1 MREALIVCAVRSGGG
16 RARRGGLKDTRPDE
30 LASQV
35 IKAAMD
41 KVPQLTPDMIDDIIL
56 GCSFPEAEQGLN
68 IARLVGLKCGFPVKV
83 PGQTINRF
91 CSSGLQAIALA
102 AQNIMVGWADII
114 IAGGV
119 ESMTRVPMGGFIQRP
134 HPEWTD
140 GYPQAYV
147 AMGITAEIVA
157 AKYGISRQEQDELAY
172 RSHMRAVE
180 AQKNGYFT
188 EIVPVQATRYVKKNG
203 KYVKETFTF
212 DRDDGVRPTTN
223 LEVLSKLRPV
233 FKADGTVTAG
243 NSSQMTDGAA
253 ACILMSREKCEE
265 LGIKPIAK
273 FHNYQV
279 VGVPPEEMGIGP
291 RWAIPKLLD
300 KVGMK
305 IEDIELFELNEA
317 FASQA
322 CYCIKELGIPD
333 DKFNVCGGAIALGH
347 PLGCTGAKLT
357 ATLIAQMQRLGKK
370 WGVVAMCVGGG
381 MGAAALIELLD

>member
-1 MREALIVCAVRSGGG
+1 
-16 RARRGGLKDTRPDE
+16 
-30 LASQV
+30 
-35 IKAAMD
+35 
-41 KVPQLTPDMIDDIIL
+41 
-56 GCSFPEAEQGLN
+56 
-68 IARLVGLKCGFPVKV
+68 
-83 PGQTINRF
+83 
-91 CSSGLQAIALA
+91 
-102 AQNIMVGWADII
+102 MVGWADII

-157 AKYGISRQEQDELAY
+157 AKYGISREEQDELAY

-203 KYVKETFTF
+203 RYVKETFTF
-212 DRDDGVRPTTN
+212 DRDDGVRPDTN

-265 LGIKPIAK
+265 LGVKPIAK

-300 KVGMK
+300 KVGRK
-305 IEDIELFELNEA
+305 IEDIELFEVNEA

-370 WGVVAMCVGGG
+370 WGVVSMCVGGG
-381 MGAAALIELLD
+381 MGAAALIELLE